1 MSTHVRN
8 IDALSTQTR
17 QYALRVLGSV
27 GEPINPEAWEWYR
40 THVGGGIC
48 PVVDTWCNYA
58 AAGTPLLILTGKVLR
73 QLLSAETPPGS

>member
-27 GEPINPEAWEWYR
+27 GEPINP
-40 THVGGGIC
+40 GPGS
-48 PVVDTWCNYA
+48 
-58 AAGTPLLILTGKVLR
+58 GTAHM
-73 QLLSAETPPGS
+73 SAVASVRSWTPGATTPPQAPHY